1 MKKHKQ
7 LNEQE
12 MKDQVKRLNKL
23 FEYSFVNKE
32 EDLLLDEDDDQP
44 DLNAEPAPTP
54 DAEQGVPPPAEGGEI
69 PTANPAQPEQGM
81 QPDLNVEIPA
91 PEAAPVAAPVEPVSS
106 DIEIDVTDLT
116 TKQDDIALKVDAL
129 TNQTTQAITNMADL
143 TAKLEAMINSTSAE
157 LNTIKDE
164 VVKRNPT
171 NQEILQKRVVVSDP
185 FNQTPADYW
194 AKKESEGQYKLED
207 DDNQNPPS
215 QEFVLTNKD
224 VNNANPLDIYK
235 SFGLGDDEINQSL
248 GKILNF

>member
-7 LNEQE
+7 LTEQE
-12 MKDQVKRLNKL
+12 MKNQVKRLNKL

-32 EDLLLDEDDDQP
+32 EDLLLDEDDDEQP
-44 DLNAEPAPTP
+44 DLNAEPTPAPDT
-54 DAEQGVPPPAEGGEI
+54 EQGVPSPAD
-69 PTANPAQPEQGM
+69 PAQPAQPEQGM
-81 QPDLNVEIPA
+81 QPDLNAEMPA
-91 PEAAPVAAPVEPVSS
+91 PEAAPVATPVEPVSS

-129 TNQTTQAITNMADL
+129 TNQTTQAINNMANL

-194 AKKESEGQYKLED
+194 TKKESEGQYKLED
-207 DDNQNPPS
+207 DDKQNPPS